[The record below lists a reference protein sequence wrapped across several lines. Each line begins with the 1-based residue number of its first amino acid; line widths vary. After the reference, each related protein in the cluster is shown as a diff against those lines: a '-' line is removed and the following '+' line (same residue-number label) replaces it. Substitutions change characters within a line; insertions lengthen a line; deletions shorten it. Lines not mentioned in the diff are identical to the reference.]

1 MGGLSLWH
9 IIAFGVV
16 AFLLF
21 GSSFKISDVM
31 GDVAKGI
38 KSFKKGMSDD
48 EPATPAA
55 AADPLK
61 TLDHAA
67 QASAD
72 KAAAEARKAG

>member
-21 GSSFKISDVM
+21 GSSFKLSDVM

-48 EPATPAA
+48 EPVAPAA

-61 TLDHAA
+61 SIDHGAP
-67 QASAD
+67 
-72 KAAAEARKAG
+72 AAAERAAESRKAG

>member
-48 EPATPAA
+48 DAAPAA
-55 AADPLK
+55 AADPAK
-61 TLDHAA
+61 LDHAA
-67 QASAD
+67 QAVAD
-72 KAAAEARKAG
+72 KAAESRKAG

>member
-38 KSFKKGMSDD
+38 KSFKKGMTDD
-48 EPATPAA
+48 DAAPAA
-55 AADPLK
+55 AADPAK
-61 TLDHAA
+61 ALDHGA

-72 KAAAEARKAG
+72 KAAETRKAG